1 MPRELIQQKQ
11 LRPFINGHNIYR
23 AEESTGAPRI
33 ESSRSEELGAPNE
46 LGVYVDEISSDVTL
60 RFREQGS
67 LYPYLALFKDLTY
80 DLEEA
85 DLPDTLTT
93 LDMIDGFAHCIFP
106 VIKKEEIGVDVPEI
120 WRNYVMDKAGI
131 TSIGWTFNV
140 DGPSVINVSMTASS
154 YKIFKN
160 SAILIERHA
169 AVTAG
174 AVTTAYTPTKI
185 VRVIAEAPATIANE
199 DITDVCAVGTG
210 AKITVGAFNDVT
222 PTRVAVVYAYTQTDG
237 DPGLF
242 YGRLLSETVTAG
254 ADSLVVSYAPLAI
267 ISVRNNAGALVA
279 GPWTAGGAEGKTISG
294 GTVAQSENYI
304 VTYITSEE
312 PLGLLNEVT
321 KGEVKLYLAESYAT
335 KGSRLTGVS
344 AASANWGLNKEEREE
359 LGNIDP
365 YLTITNL
372 PADITVDLT
381 LDETEDIDSFLEK
394 IVDVETGDPL
404 IDFRNVNNKK
414 NLYVEI
420 LNSSGEVVL
429 VYKFPDLMLTSSS
442 SGVAL
447 GGTANRPVSFSSD
460 DVIITT
466 DPTQEGF

>member
-33 ESSRSEELGAPNE
+33 ESARSEELGAPNE

-93 LDMIDGFAHCIFP
+93 LDMITGFAHCIFP
-106 VIKKEEIGVDVPEI
+106 VIKKEEIGVEVPEI

-174 AVTTAYTPTKI
+174 AVTTAKTPTKV
-185 VRVIAEAPATIANE
+185 VRVIAEAPAAIANE
-199 DITDVCAVGTG
+199 DITDVCAIGTG
-210 AKITVGAFNDVT
+210 NITVGTFNDET
-222 PTRVAVVYAYTQTDG
+222 PTMVTVVYAYTQAEG

-242 YGRLLSETVTAG
+242 YGRLLSETVVAG
-254 ADSLVVSYAPLAI
+254 VDSLEVTYVPLAV
-267 ISVRNNAGALVA
+267 ISVRDDTGALIT
-279 GPWTAGGAEGKTISG
+279 GSWTAGGAGGKIVSG
-294 GTVAQSENYI
+294 GTVTQSKDYV
-304 VTYITSEE
+304 VTYITAKE
-312 PLGLLNEVT
+312 PTGLLNEVT
-321 KGEVKLYLAESYAT
+321 KGEVKLYLAESYAS
-335 KGSRLTGVS
+335 KGTRLTGVS
-344 AASANWGLNKEEREE
+344 AASANWGLNREDREE

-365 YLTITNL
+365 YLTIANL

-394 IVDVETGDPL
+394 IIDVDEEDPL
-404 IDFRNVNNKK
+404 IDFQNVNNSK

-420 LNSSGEVVL
+420 LDSSGNVVL

-460 DVIITT
+460 DVVITT
-466 DPTQEGF
+466 DPGQAGF

>member
-33 ESSRSEELGAPNE
+33 ESARSEELGAPNE

-93 LDMIDGFAHCIFP
+93 LDMITGFAHCIFP
-106 VIKKEEIGVDVPEI
+106 VIKKEEIGVEVPEI
-120 WRNYVMDKAGI
+120 WRNYVMDKAGV

-174 AVTTAYTPTKI
+174 VVTTAKTPTKV
-185 VRVIAEAPATIANE
+185 VRVIAEAPAAIANE
-199 DITDVCAVGTG
+199 DITDVCAIGTG
-210 AKITVGAFNDVT
+210 NITVGTFNNET
-222 PTRVAVVYAYTQTDG
+222 PTMVTVVYAYTQAEG
-237 DPGLF
+237 EPGLF

-254 ADSLVVSYAPLAI
+254 VSSLEVTHVPLAV
-267 ISVRNNAGALVA
+267 ISVRDDTGVLIT
-279 GPWTAGGAEGKTISG
+279 GPWTAGGAEGKTITG
-294 GTVAQSENYI
+294 GTVTQSEDYI
-304 VTYITSEE
+304 VTYITAEE
-312 PLGLLNEVT
+312 PTGLLNEVT
-321 KGEVKLYLAESYAT
+321 KGEVKLYLAESYAS
-335 KGSRLTGVS
+335 KGTRLTGVS
-344 AASANWGLNKEEREE
+344 AASANWGLNREDREE
-359 LGNIDP
+359 LGNVDP
-365 YLTITNL
+365 YLTIANL

-394 IVDVETGDPL
+394 IINVAGGDPL
-404 IDFRNVNNKK
+404 IDFQNVNNSK

-420 LNSSGEVVL
+420 LDSSGNVVL

-460 DVIITT
+460 DVVITT
-466 DPTQEGF
+466 NPGQAGF